1 MVGTL
6 LILGCS
12 NLQYIQHSEESVVP
26 LPGLQL
32 VVSIWGWVHVLC
44 NLRVFHIWSNHGCH
58 LHVIVESLCSEGA
71 CAHWW

>member
-26 LPGLQL
+26 FPGLQL
-32 VVSIWGWVHVLC
+32 SLFGVGYMCCVISVSFISGATMVVIC
-44 NLRVFHIWSNHGCH
+44 M
-58 LHVIVESLCSEGA
+58 
-71 CAHWW
+71 